1 MIMKTKWKVII
12 TIGAFVLF
20 IIGTIGIMFF
30 FAAIV
35 SSDFSSIGDK
45 ISVIPIKG
53 EITMEGCSGGLFG
66 IPQCANVRRLK
77 DIIKREDNDPMVKAI
92 VLDINSGGGSVVASR
107 ELMQAVKNCK
117 KPVVAWIGETGAS
130 GAYYVA
136 SGSDEIIADENSI
149 TGSIGV
155 IMTIQHYYELY
166 SKIGINVTV
175 IKSGKVKDIGSPY
188 REMTQEEKDEL
199 KRIVDKVYDSFISD
213 VAENRNLPL
222 EYVRNISDGS
232 IYLGSGA
239 KDLGLVDDVG
249 GIDKAIEV
257 AKELAGIEGEARVEV
272 VEEEKPLTLWD
283 LLSG

>member
-1 MIMKTKWKVII
+1 MKTKWKVII

-20 IIGTIGIMFF
+20 IIGTIGIVFF

-35 SSDFSSIGDK
+35 SSDFSPIGNK

-66 IPQCANVRRLK
+66 IPQCTNVKRLK

-199 KRIVDKVYDSFISD
+199 KGIVDKVYDSFISD
-213 VAENRNLPL
+213 VAENRNLPV

-232 IYLGSGA
+232 IYLGGDA

-257 AKELAGIEGEARVEV
+257 AKELSGIEGEARVEV
-272 VEEEKPLTLWD
+272 VEEERPLTLWD

>member
-1 MIMKTKWKVII
+1 MNMKTKWKVII

-20 IIGTIGIMFF
+20 IIGTIGIVFF

-35 SSDFSSIGDK
+35 SSDFSPIGNK

-66 IPQCANVRRLK
+66 IPQCTNVKRLK

-199 KRIVDKVYDSFISD
+199 KGIVDKVYDSFISD
-213 VAENRNLPL
+213 VAENRNLPV

-232 IYLGSGA
+232 IYLGGDA

-257 AKELAGIEGEARVEV
+257 AKELSGIEGEARVEV
-272 VEEEKPLTLWD
+272 VEEERPLTLWD

>member
-1 MIMKTKWKVII
+1 MKTKWKVII